1 MIENTLF
8 VGADLFEAIKTKLKA
23 ASSLNEMFLNG
34 VTFIKSDLL
43 EPNQMITSDPRLAEI
58 LKDLD
63 KEGEENDKDY

>member
-63 KEGEENDKDY
+63 KEGL